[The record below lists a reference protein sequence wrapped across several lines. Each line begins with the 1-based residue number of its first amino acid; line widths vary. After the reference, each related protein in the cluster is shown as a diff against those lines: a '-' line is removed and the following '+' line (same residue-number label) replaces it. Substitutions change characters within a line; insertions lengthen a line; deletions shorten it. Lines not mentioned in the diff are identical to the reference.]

1 MEKKGVL
8 IIGLSILFLLSINLI
23 LAQYYAPEQFIEGF
37 IERTKDAI
45 ESIFRPIIGGETG
58 DEFLLP
64 KIGFFFLTF
73 ILVITALRNTDIFG
87 SNNAALYITS
97 IIVSILSAR
106 FIPEVGI
113 IRAMILPYISLFT
126 AIVYLSVP
134 ILTVFFVHYR
144 PLTRPLRWAII
155 GGLGIIY
162 TIYWAGSLYIQGWDF
177 SADVFA
183 ALPFLVLFL
192 AFAFDGW
199 IETRFENQRF
209 SGVAQET
216 RTRAVQDWMQQYRL
230 AVENGDERR
239 AREVRRILR
248 RRFGINV

>member
-1 MEKKGVL
+1 M
-8 IIGLSILFLLSINLI
+8 LLHGDQL
-23 LAQYYAPEQFIEGF
+23 LCRFQQ
-37 IERTKDAI
+37 TKEDL
-45 ESIFRPIIGGETG
+45 
-58 DEFLLP
+58 D
-64 KIGFFFLTF
+64 
-73 ILVITALRNTDIFG
+73 ND
-87 SNNAALYITS
+87 
-97 IIVSILSAR
+97 
-106 FIPEVGI
+106 
-113 IRAMILPYISLFT
+113 
-126 AIVYLSVP
+126 
-134 ILTVFFVHYR
+134 
-144 PLTRPLRWAII
+144 
-155 GGLGIIY
+155 
-162 TIYWAGSLYIQGWDF
+162 IQGWDF

-216 RTRAVQDWMQQYRL
+216 RRRAVQDWMQQYRL